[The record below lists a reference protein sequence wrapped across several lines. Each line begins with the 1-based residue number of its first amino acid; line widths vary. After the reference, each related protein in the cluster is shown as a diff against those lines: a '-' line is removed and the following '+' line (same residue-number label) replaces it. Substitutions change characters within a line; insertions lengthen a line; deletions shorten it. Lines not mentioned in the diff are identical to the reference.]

1 MVHADREKPQPVEV
15 ISGRHFN
22 IFFLLVV
29 LFNDHRAHIN
39 IVSQNAPLL
48 GEAAWGC
55 WGWGVGWE
63 GCHHFALHLQ
73 YSCLD
78 VPYLYLCNVFFLFA
92 HPTRAL
98 YSIF

>member
-39 IVSQNAPLL
+39 IVSQNAPLF
-48 GEAAWGC
+48 G
-55 WGWGVGWE
+55 GVGVLGL
-63 GCHHFALHLQ
+63 GCRLGGLSSFCTA
-73 YSCLD
+73 ST
-78 VPYLYLCNVFFLFA
+78 VFMLRR
-92 HPTRAL
+92 PL
-98 YSIF
+98 SISV